1 MKPLTRESIGDM
13 LTEQELAGVREI
25 LCREMDVKAEQL
37 QLEATLE
44 ADLGADSLTK
54 VEIIMALEDR
64 FGVTV
69 PDEIS
74 EDVETVE
81 DVYDALARALGR

>member
-1 MKPLTRESIGDM
+1 M
-13 LTEQELAGVREI
+13 LTEQELSGVREI
-25 LCREMDVKAEQL
+25 LCREMDVKPEQL
-37 QLEATLE
+37 QREATLE

-69 PDEIS
+69 PDEVS
-74 EDVETVE
+74 EGVETVE

>member
-1 MKPLTRESIGDM
+1 MKQQTEITDL
-13 LTEQELAGVREI
+13 LTEQEIKGVQEI
-25 LCREMDVKAEQL
+25 LCREMDVKPEQL
-37 QLEATLE
+37 EPGAVLD

-54 VEIIMALEDR
+54 VEIIMALEEK

-74 EDVETVE
+74 ERVEKVG
-81 DVYDALARALGR
+81 DIYDALAKVLGR